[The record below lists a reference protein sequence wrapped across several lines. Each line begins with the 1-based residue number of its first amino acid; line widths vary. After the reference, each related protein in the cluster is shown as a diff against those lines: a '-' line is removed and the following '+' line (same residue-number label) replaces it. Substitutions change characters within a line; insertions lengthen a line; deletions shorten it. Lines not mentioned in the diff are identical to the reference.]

1 MKLFTSFI
9 FATLFAFSFTTAVH
23 LNAQSADQ
31 KKKKPVYRK
40 ARVLP
45 ASTAKKIVKIVEAL
59 EEMDDEGNETPDWN
73 KAKEILTELYNKRS
87 EMKSYDRSVMWNYWG
102 YIYFSEE
109 KYDQAMNAYEMLLN
123 EPEATI
129 PLRTSSLLTLAQL
142 NMVNEDYDRG
152 IELILQ
158 WMDEVEK
165 ITAQSH

>member
-40 ARVLP
+40 ARVLQ

-73 KAKEILTELYNKRS
+73 KAKEILTELYNRRS

-102 YIYFSEE
+102 YIYFS
-109 KYDQAMNAYEMLLN
+109 
-123 EPEATI
+123 
-129 PLRTSSLLTLAQL
+129 
-142 NMVNEDYDRG
+142 
-152 IELILQ
+152 
-158 WMDEVEK
+158 
-165 ITAQSH
+165 